1 MTAMAISRVADAV
14 IKAHFTN
21 VYVAQDKICDKELAS
36 VSDNSAKIHRK
47 QPYNGAFCSYTA
59 YLVIVLHRGA

>member
-1 MTAMAISRVADAV
+1 MREAERMTAMAISRVADAV

-47 QPYNGAFCSYTA
+47 QPYN
-59 YLVIVLHRGA
+59 